1 MCGHLSPIEP
11 PLAFCPLFVG
21 IQNGANVGP
30 EVLRPLHDLSIFSQD
45 GLAVGTQ
52 LGHVARLDL
61 SENLCNDILHPVPHH
76 RASEDVK
83 LVPKGIRHFH
93 NVSFHRSFEVFV
105 VFFRHQTVSQL
116 DLLSRQFSVRVS
128 GIGDSESV
136 VESSHVEEDF
146 R

>member
-1 MCGHLSPIEP
+1 MCERWC
-11 PLAFCPLFVG
+11 AW
-21 IQNGANVGP
+21 
-30 EVLRPLHDLSIFSQD
+30 EVC
-45 GLAVGTQ
+45 
-52 LGHVARLDL
+52 ARLVQAAMLRQMFDGHWWPKPEL
-61 SENLCNDILHPVPHH
+61 YHPMPHH
-76 RASEDVK
+76 RAGEDVK